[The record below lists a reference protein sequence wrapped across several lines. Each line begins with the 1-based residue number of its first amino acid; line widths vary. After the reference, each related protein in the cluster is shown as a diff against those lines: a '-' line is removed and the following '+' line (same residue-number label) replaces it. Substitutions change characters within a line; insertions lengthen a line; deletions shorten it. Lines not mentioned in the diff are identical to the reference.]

1 MFKSNQKFCHSELR
15 TSEESPRE
23 ARETLRFAQG
33 DIIIYT
39 FVALLAFATILAAC
53 APIGGQN
60 LQVTGVWARPGL
72 AGGNSAAYFVIEN
85 GTASDDTLLSASSD
99 VAGAVE
105 LHMTSMQDGN
115 MQMKHQQEVPVQT
128 GKTEF
133 EPGGLHV
140 MLIDLKQDLNPG
152 DTFSLTLEFATAGAM
167 PLQVTVS
174 EP

>member
-1 MFKSNQKFCHSELR
+1 MYKV
-15 TSEESPRE
+15 
-23 ARETLRFAQG
+23 RF
-33 DIIIYT
+33 
-39 FVALLAFATILAAC
+39 FVVFLALATVLVAC
-53 APIGGQN
+53 APASGQG
-60 LQVTGVWARPGL
+60 LQVTDVWARPGL
-72 AGGNSAAYFVIEN
+72 AGGTSAVYFVIEN

-115 MQMKHQQEVPVQT
+115 MQMMPQHEVPVQA

-140 MLIDLKQDLNPG
+140 MLIGLNQDLNPG
-152 DTFSLTLEFATAGAM
+152 DTFSVTLDFATAGAM
-167 PLQVTVS
+167 PLDVTVS